1 MFSVIIFRLGAGP
14 RLASAVGKD
23 EQGRGLLSGEELDTS
38 LVKNEHLNK
47 KTTHCAGQDR
57 CRRQDSG
64 LHCSSG
70 RQGRVPVGHRGHG
83 HPRTNQPGLCENT

>member
-38 LVKNEHLNK
+38 LVRNGSVNI
-47 KTTHCAGQDR
+47 
-57 CRRQDSG
+57 
-64 LHCSSG
+64 
-70 RQGRVPVGHRGHG
+70 
-83 HPRTNQPGLCENT
+83 

>member
-38 LVKNEHLNK
+38 LVRNWECEQENNILRRSGSLP
-47 KTTHCAGQDR
+47 TRGQRLTLLFWTPRASASWASGTWTSTHKSAR
-57 CRRQDSG
+57 IM
-64 LHCSSG
+64 
-70 RQGRVPVGHRGHG
+70 
-83 HPRTNQPGLCENT
+83 